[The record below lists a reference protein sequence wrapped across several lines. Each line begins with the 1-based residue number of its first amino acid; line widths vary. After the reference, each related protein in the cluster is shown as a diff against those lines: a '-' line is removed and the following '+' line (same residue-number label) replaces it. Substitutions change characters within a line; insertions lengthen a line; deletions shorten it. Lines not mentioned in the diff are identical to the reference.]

1 MLKSFVSVLFVCSL
15 LFSSSKPTGCEL
27 SQYGDVWL
35 IIGSKEYAKVTYLP
49 IAKSGRN
56 FHDILVGSVIGTDA
70 GTLKILDIKADK
82 KRINHKRVGIVK
94 VSLKYN
100 GFVEVMDLRYS
111 YYKGYFSAEG
121 FDKELKKVGFAL
133 QIKALLCSGKK

>member
-35 IIGSKEYAKVTYLP
+35 TVGSKEFSKVTYIP

-56 FHDILVGSVIGTDA
+56 FRSILVGSIISTDA

-82 KRINHKRVGIVK
+82 KRINHKRVGSVK
-94 VSLKYN
+94 VSLEHN

-111 YYKGYFSAEG
+111 YYKGYFNAQG
-121 FDKELKKVGFAL
+121 FDKDLKKVGFAL
-133 QIKALLCSGKK
+133 HIKALLCSGKK